1 MRRLVLLA
9 AILLLLAGIAVLLY
23 YPFLAWQDASI
34 REQEMAR
41 FEAEIAQA
49 QAELS
54 SPTASVAGED
64 LPFEGTN
71 PSEPESQRP
80 FAQLYADM
88 EAYNQSIYENGQS
101 GLVDAW
107 SYEQPIFTLADYG
120 LETEIA
126 GYLDIPAMEQ
136 RLPIYL
142 GASMENLAKGV
153 AVLGQTSMPIGGE
166 NTNCVI
172 AGHRGNGSDDLFRN
186 IQLLQPG
193 DQVSLTNLWQTLQY
207 TVAEIHIIQPD
218 DLDAI
223 RLQEGQELL
232 TLISCHPQVGAT
244 HRYVVILTR
253 NPEADTPQT
262 PDDAPAVELPIV
274 VKTTPQSPAA
284 SSECTDDA
292 ALTQAEQRNDTVVWL
307 EKWLPLA
314 AIPLILLCLYLL
326 IRPRKG
332 YRGSR

>member
-1 MRRLVLLA
+1 MSLS
-9 AILLLLAGIAVLLY
+9 LLLDALQHLGKEMVAEGIGGGSQKADQIMLRVL
-23 YPFLAWQDASI
+23 FVF
-34 REQEMAR
+34 AR
-41 FEAEIAQA
+41 KRTARGIVAQ
-49 QAELS
+49 
-54 SPTASVAGED
+54 
-64 LPFEGTN
+64 
-71 PSEPESQRP
+71 
-80 FAQLYADM
+80 
-88 EAYNQSIYENGQS
+88 
-101 GLVDAW
+101 
-107 SYEQPIFTLADYG
+107 
-120 LETEIA
+120 IA

-284 SSECTDDA
+284 SSECTGDA

-314 AIPLILLCLYLL
+314 AIPLIL
-326 IRPRKG
+326 RRETARQQTTG
-332 YRGSR
+332 